1 MEILTKGE
9 YAYRRLHDDI
19 LSGKIPAG
27 SRLIVND
34 LVKEYQM
41 SSMPIRNAITRLE
54 ELGFVHTVAHQG
66 AWVTEM
72 NLRNYFTFMLLR
84 IEAEALAARF
94 AAKNCD
100 DALIRDLEDLYHKM
114 EAARDAKDY
123 ETYGRTN
130 RKSHNLVC
138 QACQNSAL
146 LEYINILMSRTQLAV
161 SFFNI
166 VPESSRESCQEHYD
180 WIQALRAHDV
190 RRSMAIIRY
199 QRCRANLEL
208 MDAITKGSPAIDAN
222 PFLKRAASGP
232 EAELCINEFQPI
244 FQDILEQNNYRKFS
258 DEPRAI

>member
-1 MEILTKGE
+1 MEIMTKGE

-19 LSGKIPAG
+19 ISGKIPGG

-54 ELGFVHTVAHQG
+54 EIGFVHTVAHQG

-72 NLRNYFTFMLLR
+72 NLQNYFTFMLLR

-94 AAKNCD
+94 AAQNCD
-100 DALIRDLEDLYHKM
+100 DALIRSLEDLYHKM
-114 EAARDAKDY
+114 EAARDSKDY

-138 QACQNSAL
+138 QASQNPAL
-146 LEYINILMSRTQLAV
+146 LEYISILMSRTQLAV

-166 VPESSRESCQEHYD
+166 VPESSRESCMEHYD
-180 WIQALRAHDV
+180 WIQALRARDV
-190 RRSMAIIRY
+190 RRSEAIIRY

-208 MDAITKGSPAIDAN
+208 MDAIRNGSPAIDSN
-222 PFLKRAASGP
+222 PFLKRAASG
-232 EAELCINEFQPI
+232 EDARRCIDEFRPV
-244 FQDILEQNNYRKFS
+244 FQDIMDQNNYRKFPS
-258 DEPRAI
+258 NEEAE